1 MTYRPPHVRAD
12 DPALLLPLIAS
23 NPLAT
28 FITVAEGEPAVTY
41 MPMLA
46 RQENGTLFLE
56 GHIARANDQWR
67 GGDGTGVALFRVADH
82 YISPTWYAT
91 KRTSGRVVPTF
102 DYVAVE
108 ARGRA
113 RFIHDTE
120 WLRAFVSRLTNAQ
133 EARVGA
139 NWTIDEAP
147 ADYMESQLKAI
158 VGVELRV
165 DSLIGLFKLNRNHPA
180 ENIATAIA
188 GLEAVGTP
196 EAAAIAKYMRADLD
210 ARETRDRSV

>member
-28 FITVAEGEPAVTY
+28 FITVVEGEPWVTY
-41 MPMLA
+41 LPMLA
-46 RQENGTLFLE
+46 REEDGELILE
-56 GHIARANDQWR
+56 GHIARANGQWQ
-67 GGDGTGVALFRVADH
+67 GGDGNAVALFRVADH

-113 RFIHDTE
+113 RFIHDTQ
-120 WLRAFVSRLTNAQ
+120 WLREFVARLTISQ

-158 VGVELRV
+158 VGMEMRV
-165 DSLIGLFKLNRNHPA
+165 TALTGLFKFNRHHPS
-180 ENIATAIA
+180 ENLVTAIA

-196 EAAAIAKYMRADLD
+196 DAMAIAAYMRADLA
-210 ARETRDRSV
+210 ARDDS

>member
-12 DPALLLPLIAS
+12 DPSLLLPLIADH
-23 NPLAT
+23 PLAT
-28 FITVAEGEPAVTY
+28 LITVSGGEVAVTY
-41 MPMLA
+41 LPMLA
-46 RQENGTLFLE
+46 RKEGAAILLE

-67 GGDGTGVALFRVADH
+67 GGDGNAVALFRAADH

-108 ARGRA
+108 ARGPA
-113 RFIHDTE
+113 RFIHDTQ
-120 WLRAFVSRLTNAQ
+120 WLRDFVSRLTQVQ

-139 NWTIDEAP
+139 DWSIDEAP

-158 VGVELRV
+158 VGVEMRV
-165 DSLIGLFKLNRNHPA
+165 ESLIGLFKLNRNHPA

-188 GLEAVGTP
+188 GLEALRTP
-196 EAAAIAKYMRADLD
+196 QAAAIAAYMRADLE
-210 ARETRDRSV
+210 ARER